1 MRQIVQK
8 SVLLLALLLGA
19 CGAPAAAVPTIPA
32 ATAPATTAE
41 ATVSATVEATA
52 PAATAE
58 ATVEA
63 TVPAATAEATAAAVQ
78 GTQVLT
84 DSLGRSVELP
94 AAPQRIISLAP
105 SNTEILFAVGAG
117 PQVVGVTQFCNY
129 PAEATKLPQV
139 GGFSAKTISIET
151 IVSLKPDV
159 VFAGDESQQQV
170 IEALEQVKIP
180 VVAVK
185 ASTLD
190 EVYQNI
196 ALVGQATG
204 HSEDAATVV
213 SSMQAKA
220 AAVATKLKDVAD
232 KPKVF
237 YQVYDEPLMTAG
249 PHTFIGQLIELA
261 GGQNI
266 FADAQD
272 DYPQISAEEVV
283 ARDPQVVLG
292 PESSSSTLTVE
303 KVTQRPGW
311 QNIAAVKD
319 GRVVLVNDDMVSRPG
334 PRLVDALEAIAK
346 ALHPDLFQ

>member
-32 ATAPATTAE
+32 ATAPAATA
-41 ATVSATVEATA
+41 VATVEATAAATAATTA

-58 ATVEA
+58 ST
-63 TVPAATAEATAAAVQ
+63 PAEATAAALQ

-84 DSLGRSVELP
+84 DSLGRTVELP

-139 GGFSAKTISIET
+139 GGFSAKTISVET

-204 HSEDAATVV
+204 HSADAATVV
-213 SSMQAKA
+213 ADMQAKA
-220 AAVATKLKDVAD
+220 AGVVAKLKDVDA

-249 PHTFIGQLIELA
+249 PRTFIGQLVELA

-283 ARDPQVVLG
+283 SRNPEVVLG

-303 KVTQRPGW
+303 QITQRPGW

-319 GRVVLVNDDMVSRPG
+319 GRVVLVNDDIVSRPG